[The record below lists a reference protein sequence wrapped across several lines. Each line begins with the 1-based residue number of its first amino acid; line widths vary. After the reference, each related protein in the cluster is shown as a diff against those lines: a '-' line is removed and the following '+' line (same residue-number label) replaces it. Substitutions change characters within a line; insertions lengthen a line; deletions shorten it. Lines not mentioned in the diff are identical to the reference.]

1 MLPLVSVIVP
11 VYNNETYVEKC
22 IRSIMRQSYSNLEI
36 LVIND
41 GSKDHSLNILEKLAE
56 EDERIKLFDQENAGV
71 SAARNKGLDHATGE
85 FITFVD
91 GDDYIDFGYI
101 SGLYQKSISE
111 NLDIVICGLNYVD
124 ELGNTLRTVIPG
136 EYRRFENEEWTF
148 RISAVC
154 AHFYRRELWEKY
166 QIRFL
171 SGERGEDMPISLF
184 FSAVCDKINVVQT
197 AGYNYVQHS
206 SSAMHNFK
214 GLNHYSLPYHAIEQT
229 LKKVQEIGIANSTE
243 FYELFVMRIFCTCF
257 FDLARGASREKM
269 KELTD
274 YMVRILNEYFP
285 KYYKNTK
292 ASLFSKLDIPFVQK
306 AAVKLLVLLV
316 RSRLIYPVSVW
327 MSK

>member
-1 MLPLVSVIVP
+1 MAALVSVIVP
-11 VYNNETYVEKC
+11 VYNNEAYVEKC
-22 IRSIMRQSYSNLEI
+22 IRSIMEQSYQNLEI

-41 GSKDHSLNILEKLAE
+41 GSKDHSFEILTKLAE
-56 EDERIKLFDQENAGV
+56 EDTRIKLFDQENAGV
-71 SAARNKGLDHATGE
+71 AAARNMGLEHATGE
-85 FITFVD
+85 YVTFID
-91 GDDYIDFGYI
+91 GDDYVGRNYI
-101 SGLYQKSISE
+101 S
-111 NLDIVICGLNYVD
+111 NLCEKAESQALEMVICGLKFVD
-124 ELGNTLRTVIPG
+124 EKESILRTVIPG
-136 EYRRFENEEWTF
+136 KYKRFEHEEWTF

-154 AHFYRRELWEKY
+154 SHFYRRELWEKH
-166 QIRFL
+166 QIRFF

-306 AAVKLLVLLV
+306 AAVKLLILLV
-316 RSRLIYPVSVW
+316 RSRLIYPVSIW
-327 MSK
+327 MSE